1 MVRREKP
8 PAIVVLGPSAMPL
21 ARRLKSLLDG
31 EIHGPKSLS
40 DIDVGMSGVTDG
52 LRSLFADGR
61 PIVGLCA
68 SGILIR
74 AVAPLL
80 DDKLKEPAVVAM
92 AEDGT
97 AVVPLLGGHH
107 GANDLA
113 RKIAEATGARAAITT
128 ATDLRFGFGLDSPP
142 PGYEL
147 ANPMDAKEFAARLL
161 AGETVSVEGSAP
173 WVMLAS
179 HPGSALEIRVTHE
192 AGRASPDRLVFHP
205 RAVAVGVGCERG
217 VAADELIGL
226 VENTLKAHR
235 IATPSVALVASLDI
249 KADEPAIHTLSQKF
263 GVPARFLTAKELEA
277 EADRLATPSDVVLAE
292 VGVAGVAEA
301 AALAAVGRSGTLV
314 VAKTKSKR
322 ATCAVALASEP
333 IDPEKVGAARGK
345 LMVVGVGPGG
355 PGDRSERARDAL
367 RTATDWVGYGLY
379 LDLIADLKRTQ
390 AEHRFPLGAEIERAR
405 HAISH
410 ARQGRSVALVTSGD
424 PGIYA
429 MASLIFEILDN
440 EPAPIALEVVPGISA
455 LQAASAHSGAL
466 IGHDFCCI
474 SLSDLLTPWPV
485 IEERLKAAAE
495 ADFVIALYNPRSE
508 KRRAQLPRALVFL
521 KARRPAETP
530 VVIASNVGR
539 KHEQVRVVRL
549 DEFDPSEVDMMTLV
563 LVGSS
568 QSKAFTRGDG
578 RTYAYTPRG
587 YLAR

>member
-1 MVRREKP
+1 VVRPEKP

-21 ARRLKSLLDG
+21 ARRLKGLLGG
-31 EIHGPKSLS
+31 EIYGPKSLP
-40 DIDVGMSGVTDG
+40 DIDAGVSGVTDT

-61 PIVGLCA
+61 SIIGLCA

-74 AVAPLL
+74 ALAPLL
-80 DDKLKEPAVVAM
+80 SDKLKEPPVIAA
-92 AEDGT
+92 AEDGS

-128 ATDLRFGFGLDSPP
+128 ATDVRFGFGLDAPP
-142 PGYEL
+142 PGYAL
-147 ANPMDAKEFAARLL
+147 ANPEDAKGFAARLL
-161 AGETVSVEGSAP
+161 AGERVRIVGKAP
-173 WVMLAS
+173 WVTLTS
-179 HPGSALEIRVTHE
+179 DPGSDLQIRVTHE
-192 AGRASPDRLVFHP
+192 AGWASPDWLVFHP

-226 VENTLKAHR
+226 IESTLKAHR
-235 IATPSVALVASLDI
+235 IATQSVALVASLDI
-249 KADEPAIHTLSQKF
+249 KADEPAIHTLSDHLS
-263 GVPARFLTAKELEA
+263 VPVRFLTAKNLQA

-301 AALAAVGRSGTLV
+301 AALAAVGRSGTLIA
-314 VAKTKSKR
+314 AKAKSKR

-333 IDPEKVGAARGK
+333 IDPEKVGAARGR

-355 PGDRSERARDAL
+355 PADRSERARDAL

-379 LDLIADLKRTQ
+379 LDLIADLKRGQ
-390 AEHRFPLGAEIERAR
+390 AEHRFPLGTETNRAK
-405 HAISH
+405 HAISL

-429 MASLIFEILDN
+429 MASLVFEILDN

-455 LQAASAHSGAL
+455 LHAASAQAGAL
-466 IGHDFCCI
+466 TGHDFCCI

-485 IEERLKAAAE
+485 IEARLKAAAE

-508 KRRAQLPRALVFL
+508 KRRTQLERAVAIL
-521 KARRPAETP
+521 KQDRPANAP
-530 VVIASNVGR
+530 VVVASNLGR

-587 YLAR
+587 YPAR